1 MTYHNS
7 YYMVNKQEQLIKV
20 ISFYEK
26 QIEVLDNMLIEITER
41 YKNSENKNE
50 KEDFHK
56 RFAEKQILINDL
68 KTNLYSNNVLLTA
81 DIAQNQ
87 GRMADKFL
95 YQNIKIEEEVAQF
108 EKEINELNKDFK
120 NYLIENLK
128 PNYTD

>member
-7 YYMVNKQEQLIKV
+7 YYMVNKQQQLIKV
-20 ISFYEK
+20 INFYEK

-68 KTNLYSNNVLLTA
+68 KTNLYANNFLLTA

-108 EKEINELNKDFK
+108 EKEINELSKDFK
-120 NYLIENLK
+120 NYLIENL
-128 PNYTD
+128 

>member
-7 YYMVNKQEQLIKV
+7 YYMVNKQQQLIKV
-20 ISFYEK
+20 INFYEK

-56 RFAEKQILINDL
+56 RFAEKQILITDL
-68 KTNLYSNNVLLTA
+68 KTNLYANNVLLTA

-87 GRMADKFL
+87 GRMADKYL

-120 NYLIENLK
+120 NYLIENL
-128 PNYTD
+128 

>member
-7 YYMVNKQEQLIKV
+7 YYMVNKQQQLIKV
-20 ISFYEK
+20 INFYEK

-56 RFAEKQILINDL
+56 RFAEKQILINEL
-68 KTNLYSNNVLLTA
+68 KTSLYANNVLLTA

-87 GRMADKFL
+87 GRMADKYL

-108 EKEINELNKDFK
+108 EKEINKLNKDFK
-120 NYLIENLK
+120 NYLIENL
-128 PNYTD
+128 

>member
-7 YYMVNKQEQLIKV
+7 YYMVNKQQQLIKV
-20 ISFYEK
+20 INFYEK

-68 KTNLYSNNVLLTA
+68 KTSLYANNVLLTA

-87 GRMADKFL
+87 GRMADKYL

-108 EKEINELNKDFK
+108 EKEINKLNKDFK
-120 NYLIENLK
+120 NYLIENL
-128 PNYTD
+128 

>member
-7 YYMVNKQEQLIKV
+7 YYMVNKQQQLIKV
-20 ISFYEK
+20 INFYEK

-68 KTNLYSNNVLLTA
+68 KTNLYANNVLLTA

-87 GRMADKFL
+87 GRMADKYL

-120 NYLIENLK
+120 NYLIENL
-128 PNYTD
+128 

>member
-7 YYMVNKQEQLIKV
+7 YYMVNKQQQLIKV
-20 ISFYEK
+20 INFYEK

-68 KTNLYSNNVLLTA
+68 KTNLYANNVLLTA

-120 NYLIENLK
+120 NYLIENL
-128 PNYTD
+128 

>member
-7 YYMVNKQEQLIKV
+7 YYMVNKQQQLIKV
-20 ISFYEK
+20 INFYEK
-26 QIEVLDNMLIEITER
+26 QIEVLDNMLIEITKR

-68 KTNLYSNNVLLTA
+68 KTNLYANNFLLTA

-120 NYLIENLK
+120 NYLIENL
-128 PNYTD
+128 

>member
-7 YYMVNKQEQLIKV
+7 YYMVNKQQQLIKV
-20 ISFYEK
+20 INFYEK
-26 QIEVLDNMLIEITER
+26 QIEVLDNMLIEITKR

-68 KTNLYSNNVLLTA
+68 KTNLYANNFLLTA

-108 EKEINELNKDFK
+108 EKEINELSKDFK
-120 NYLIENLK
+120 NYLIENL
-128 PNYTD
+128 

>member
-1 MTYHNS
+1 
-7 YYMVNKQEQLIKV
+7 MVNKQEQLIKV

>member
-7 YYMVNKQEQLIKV
+7 YYMVNKQQQLIKV
-20 ISFYEK
+20 INFYEK

-41 YKNSENKNE
+41 YKNSKNKNE

-56 RFAEKQILINDL
+56 RFVEKQISINDL
-68 KTNLYSNNVLLTA
+68 KTSLYANNVLLTA

-87 GRMADKFL
+87 GRMADKYL

-108 EKEINELNKDFK
+108 EKEINKLNKDFK
-120 NYLIENLK
+120 NYLIENL
-128 PNYTD
+128 

>member
-1 MTYHNS
+1 
-7 YYMVNKQEQLIKV
+7 MVNKQQQLIKV

-56 RFAEKQILINDL
+56 RFAEKQILINDF
-68 KTNLYSNNVLLTA
+68 KTNLYANNFSLTV

-108 EKEINELNKDFK
+108 EKEINELSKDFK
-120 NYLIENLK
+120 NYLIENL
-128 PNYTD
+128 